1 MHFSTT
7 TILGLSAMASL
18 VSAHGSHSIAQ
29 ELAERKTFLENS
41 SLKRADRKQLP
52 IFLVLS

>member
-7 TILGLSAMASL
+7 TVLGLSAMASL

-41 SLKRADRKQLP
+41 SLKRADCEQPPMLP
-52 IFLVLS
+52 VLS